1 MTKRALWGGMAVA
14 AAHFVAQLAA
24 MMIVIGRGL
33 ARFDHGGDPTL
44 VERFLEACATL
55 LQFPLVL
62 LVRSLPVGGSGQW
75 GWLILL
81 ANSALWGVAGTVL
94 WRLTSRSRSSGPRR
108 PADRSAA
115 AS

>member
-1 MTKRALWGGMAVA
+1 MTGRAWWAGVAVA
-14 AAHFVAQLAA
+14 AGHFVAHVAA
-24 MMIVIGRGL
+24 LTIVIGRGL

-44 VERFLEACATL
+44 AERLFEACATL

-81 ANSALWGVAGTVL
+81 ANSVLWGVAATAV
-94 WRLTSRSRSSGPRR
+94 WRLMAR
-108 PADRSAA
+108 
-115 AS
+115 